1 MSYRGLEGHARGA
14 KQSGLE
20 QKSPESEEKE
30 KQLDTKGNAEAGA
43 GNGAPRNHA
52 HPVRVHSIFRADCAR
67 AVVTLCGKETALA
80 AVANSIPFWGHFE
93 VERLIAEAT
102 DRLELGKKK
111 DRLKDGV
118 LVKGGYA
125 LQIGINGLELG
136 EDEVV
141 RAFVV
146 DPQCVGNVEYIARH
160 GLGGIVRPLRYDGRP
175 VMVGAI
181 VGRALFLA
189 VEGMVERHRDRVTKV
204 EYAGIVG
211 VNNPTFLTAIFA
223 NEGRIAPSSEDT
235 VQTMAS
241 GARAEFAIED
251 GQPVLQVRNPNGR
264 CDVIAIDVAPARGV
278 RLTSS
283 HAVLKPVAGP
293 APSPAI

>member
-1 MSYRGLEGHARGA
+1 MQNPRTPMRTHA
-14 KQSGLE
+14 
-20 QKSPESEEKE
+20 
-30 KQLDTKGNAEAGA
+30 
-43 GNGAPRNHA
+43 
-52 HPVRVHSIFRADCAR
+52 IFWADCAR
-67 AVVTLCGKETALA
+67 AVVTLCGKETALI
-80 AVANSIPFWGHFE
+80 AVADSIPFWGHFE

-160 GLGGIVRPLRYDGRP
+160 GLGRIVRPLKYDGRA
-175 VMVGAI
+175 VMAGAI
-181 VGRALFLA
+181 IGRTIVMA
-189 VEGMVERHRDRVTKV
+189 VEGR
-204 EYAGIVG
+204 IVG
-211 VNNPTFLTAIFA
+211 VSNPATLSAVFRK
-223 NEGRIAPSSEDT
+223 EGRIEPSEQDT
-235 VQTMAS
+235 VQAMMH

-264 CDVIAIDVAPARGV
+264 CDVIAIETAPARGV